1 MKAVYLN
8 SVNKFYLKANTM
20 FVLQEPGNKS
30 QSLSNSNLA
39 SISSKI
45 HTGFVQYNFRCK
57 ASTWDSIPVH
67 NKVCACASLHNTY
80 GLNT

>member
-1 MKAVYLN
+1 MKAIYLN
-8 SVNKFYLKANTM
+8 SVNNLYLKANTM

-45 HTGFVQYNFRCK
+45 YTGFVQYNFRCK
-57 ASTWDSIPVH
+57 AST
-67 NKVCACASLHNTY
+67 
-80 GLNT
+80 